1 MIDLPRHPNDEH
13 RSRDDLTFFGKEL
26 MHFVEAKGLGQQVQ
40 TGLLKFDFSETSHL
54 AFIHTM

>member
-1 MIDLPRHPNDEH
+1 
-13 RSRDDLTFFGKEL
+13 